1 MRCARG
7 SFGSK
12 KGSSLHPSI
21 IGLCFARHTPES
33 SSSHLDQ
40 MQHELAPPPASMLLA
55 LAEPRRPWV
64 ELATSKLAEALF
76 FPNSGGIR
84 GEGVQGG
91 QPPRRWG
98 RLEGGFRVLAE
109 GEAVGPGRG
118 GGVLVG
124 AVRGGGWGRRPAEED
139 EQRDRGEERGQT

>member
-1 MRCARG
+1 
-7 SFGSK
+7 
-12 KGSSLHPSI
+12 
-21 IGLCFARHTPES
+21 
-33 SSSHLDQ
+33 

-55 LAEPRRPWV
+55 LAEPRRPWA
-64 ELATSKLAEALF
+64 ELTTSKLAEALF

-84 GEGVQGG
+84 GEGVRGG
-91 QPPRRWG
+91 QPARRWG

>member
-1 MRCARG
+1 
-7 SFGSK
+7 
-12 KGSSLHPSI
+12 
-21 IGLCFARHTPES
+21 
-33 SSSHLDQ
+33 

-55 LAEPRRPWV
+55 LAEPRRPWA
-64 ELATSKLAEALF
+64 ELTTSKLAEALF
-76 FPNSGGIR
+76 FPNSSGIR
-84 GEGVQGG
+84 GEGVRGG
-91 QPPRRWG
+91 QPARQWG
-98 RLEGGFRVLAE
+98 RLEGGFRVLAA

>member
-1 MRCARG
+1 MLGG

-12 KGSSLHPSI
+12 KGSNLHPSI
-21 IGLCFARHTPES
+21 IGLCFARRTPES

-55 LAEPRRPWV
+55 LAEPRRPWA

-84 GEGVQGG
+84 GEGG
-91 QPPRRWG
+91 Q
-98 RLEGGFRVLAE
+98 
-109 GEAVGPGRG
+109 
-118 GGVLVG
+118 VG
-124 AVRGGGWGRRPAEED
+124 AGASLSELCVVVAGAGDRRRRMSRETEEKREVRREEE
-139 EQRDRGEERGQT
+139 EQ

>member
-1 MRCARG
+1 
-7 SFGSK
+7 
-12 KGSSLHPSI
+12 
-21 IGLCFARHTPES
+21 
-33 SSSHLDQ
+33 

-84 GEGVQGG
+84 GEGVRGG
-91 QPPRRWG
+91 QPARRWG
-98 RLEGGFRVLAE
+98 RLEGGFRVLAA

>member
-1 MRCARG
+1 
-7 SFGSK
+7 
-12 KGSSLHPSI
+12 
-21 IGLCFARHTPES
+21 
-33 SSSHLDQ
+33 
-40 MQHELAPPPASMLLA
+40 MLLA

-98 RLEGGFRVLAE
+98 RLEGGFRVLAA